1 VTASRRGRVAVTLFI
16 ALALVLGYAAW
27 RGWLPGVA
35 DYDRPDLPAH
45 MR

>member
-1 VTASRRGRVAVTLFI
+1 MAAPRRGRLAATLFI

-27 RGWLPGVA
+27 RGWLSGVA